1 MNLLIVQ
8 TEKFFKGLP
17 FFTVETVGLIAV
29 LKIDDAGAGA
39 GALML
44 LAQFLGELGK
54 ILEETL

>member
-1 MNLLIVQ
+1 
-8 TEKFFKGLP
+8 
-17 FFTVETVGLIAV
+17 VETVGLIAV

-54 ILEETL
+54 ILIETF